1 MIDVLGIATLAAVL
15 LLGAILTLYNSR
27 QASALR
33 EMEQVLSDWYLMQVA
48 ERREKQRQ
56 AIRVDDPLAWL
67 SQQAGVKVVSV
78 ERRLDQPPAAAF
90 LTEDAVRLVVSP
102 LPPERLKAA
111 LKPLEAKNGKVANLV
126 DPLLGRNVRR
136 VEVIER
142 SILNAGEWFD
152 VEAGQALQGL
162 ELPWGEPKR
171 LYFYRVPLVEK
182 KV

>member
-33 EMEQVLSDWYLMQVA
+33 EMEQVLTDWYLMQVA
-48 ERREKQRQ
+48 EKREKERQ
-56 AIRVDDPLAWL
+56 AVKVEDPLAWIGR
-67 SQQAGVKVVSV
+67 QAGLTVTAV
-78 ERRLDQPPAAAF
+78 ERRQEQARAVAF
-90 LTEDAVRLVVSP
+90 LTDNATRLVVSP
-102 LPPERLKAA
+102 LSPERLKAA
-111 LKPLEAKNGKVANLV
+111 LKPLEARNGKVANLV
-126 DPLLGRNVRR
+126 DPLLGRNTRR

-182 KV
+182 KA